1 MVLVDFTKED
11 LDNILEVFDHDN
23 FLDYDDDNTLHKLRE
38 KISKY
43 SKQKNFVYVG
53 DSLLNEEDSIKF
65 LEELKRPATQEELD
79 FAKEADEVFRN
90 TKLYKNGYCY
100 KCETEKS
107 STYFRDVCEEC
118 F

>member
-23 FLDYDDDNTLHKLRE
+23 FLDYDDNDTLHKLRE

-53 DSLLNEEDSIKF
+53 NELLDEEDSKDF
-65 LEELKRPATQEELD
+65 LEDLNRPATKEELD
-79 FAKEADEVFRN
+79 SWKEAVETYRKIK
-90 TKLYKNGYCY
+90 TYRNGYCY
-100 KCETEKS
+100 KCETEKKNNR
-107 STYFRDVCEEC
+107 FRDVCEEC